1 MTASRSDPG
10 PPSRSDPGPP
20 SRSDPGPL
28 SRSESPG
35 PLSRHLVL
43 RAAEARFL
51 GPPDWAP
58 AAIGARRWSAI
69 DDRNGATVGAVH
81 TGFGICELEPGGSL
95 PGHVHSFEQSFFI
108 LQGEV
113 VLTTAEGSFLLGPDD
128 YGLVPVGVPHA
139 WRNEGGVTARWA
151 DMLAPQPRRHY
162 HDDTMRVDLAHE
174 ARAVRPNLKDPRTR
188 SFGHIAA
195 ASMSGPS
202 PDEVSMRTARL
213 VYSGITVKMMVD
225 TDLGAQLQTMF
236 MVQYEADGV
245 AGPHDHPFEETYLIL
260 AGRDRRDVRRAALP
274 AGAGR
279 HRLGRRRVRALVP
292 ERGPRAGALA
302 RDAGTA
308 AAGPAFLPV
317 RRGLGLP
324 ARDRSARRHRRPGK
338 QGDTAAMSSLVIV
351 GGTSGLG
358 LEIARHYADAGH
370 RVTLTGRDADR
381 AAAAAKDVGGDTTGL
396 ALDLAAPKD
405 IGPALAG
412 IESVDG
418 LVLAAI
424 ERDVNTVTDYDIDR
438 ALRLVTLKLVGYTEV
453 VHALR
458 SRIAPDGAIV
468 LFGGLAK
475 ERPYPGST
483 TVSTVNGGVAGLLN
497 TLVVELAP
505 IRVNAI
511 HPGIV
516 GDSPYWRDRDLSHVI
531 ARTPCGQLAR
541 MTDIVDAVA
550 FLLGNRAVNGVSLN
564 VDGGW
569 LLG

>member
-1 MTASRSDPG
+1 
-10 PPSRSDPGPP
+10 
-20 SRSDPGPL
+20 
-28 SRSESPG
+28 
-35 PLSRHLVL
+35 
-43 RAAEARFL
+43 
-51 GPPDWAP
+51 
-58 AAIGARRWSAI
+58 
-69 DDRNGATVGAVH
+69 
-81 TGFGICELEPGGSL
+81 
-95 PGHVHSFEQSFFI
+95 
-108 LQGEV
+108 
-113 VLTTAEGSFLLGPDD
+113 
-128 YGLVPVGVPHA
+128 
-139 WRNEGGVTARWA
+139 
-151 DMLAPQPRRHY
+151 
-162 HDDTMRVDLAHE
+162 
-174 ARAVRPNLKDPRTR
+174 
-188 SFGHIAA
+188 
-195 ASMSGPS
+195 
-202 PDEVSMRTARL
+202 
-213 VYSGITVKMMVD
+213 
-225 TDLGAQLQTMF
+225 
-236 MVQYEADGV
+236 
-245 AGPHDHPFEETYLIL
+245 
-260 AGRDRRDVRRAALP
+260 
-274 AGAGR
+274 
-279 HRLGRRRVRALVP
+279 
-292 ERGPRAGALA
+292 
-302 RDAGTA
+302 
-308 AAGPAFLPV
+308 
-317 RRGLGLP
+317 
-324 ARDRSARRHRRPGK
+324 
-338 QGDTAAMSSLVIV
+338 MSSVLVV

-358 LEIARHYADAGH
+358 LEIARHYAEDGH
-370 RVTLTGRDADR
+370 HVTLTGRDADR
-381 AAAAAKDVGGDTTGL
+381 AAAAAQEVGGDTTGL

-424 ERDVNTVTDYDIDR
+424 ERDVNTVTDYDIAR

-483 TVSTVNGGVAGLLN
+483 TISTVNGGVAGLLN

-541 MTDIVDAVA
+541 MADIVDAVA

>member
-1 MTASRSDPG
+1 
-10 PPSRSDPGPP
+10 
-20 SRSDPGPL
+20 
-28 SRSESPG
+28 
-35 PLSRHLVL
+35 
-43 RAAEARFL
+43 
-51 GPPDWAP
+51 
-58 AAIGARRWSAI
+58 
-69 DDRNGATVGAVH
+69 
-81 TGFGICELEPGGSL
+81 
-95 PGHVHSFEQSFFI
+95 
-108 LQGEV
+108 
-113 VLTTAEGSFLLGPDD
+113 
-128 YGLVPVGVPHA
+128 
-139 WRNEGGVTARWA
+139 
-151 DMLAPQPRRHY
+151 
-162 HDDTMRVDLAHE
+162 
-174 ARAVRPNLKDPRTR
+174 
-188 SFGHIAA
+188 
-195 ASMSGPS
+195 
-202 PDEVSMRTARL
+202 
-213 VYSGITVKMMVD
+213 
-225 TDLGAQLQTMF
+225 
-236 MVQYEADGV
+236 
-245 AGPHDHPFEETYLIL
+245 
-260 AGRDRRDVRRAALP
+260 
-274 AGAGR
+274 
-279 HRLGRRRVRALVP
+279 
-292 ERGPRAGALA
+292 
-302 RDAGTA
+302 
-308 AAGPAFLPV
+308 
-317 RRGLGLP
+317 
-324 ARDRSARRHRRPGK
+324 
-338 QGDTAAMSSLVIV
+338 MSSVLVV

-358 LEIARHYADAGH
+358 LEIARYYANKGDQ
-370 RVTLTGRDADR
+370 VTLTGRDADR
-381 AAAAAKDVGGDTTGL
+381 AAAAAKEVGGDTTGL

-541 MTDIVDAVA
+541 MADIVDAVA

>member
-1 MTASRSDPG
+1 
-10 PPSRSDPGPP
+10 
-20 SRSDPGPL
+20 
-28 SRSESPG
+28 
-35 PLSRHLVL
+35 
-43 RAAEARFL
+43 
-51 GPPDWAP
+51 
-58 AAIGARRWSAI
+58 
-69 DDRNGATVGAVH
+69 
-81 TGFGICELEPGGSL
+81 
-95 PGHVHSFEQSFFI
+95 
-108 LQGEV
+108 
-113 VLTTAEGSFLLGPDD
+113 
-128 YGLVPVGVPHA
+128 
-139 WRNEGGVTARWA
+139 
-151 DMLAPQPRRHY
+151 
-162 HDDTMRVDLAHE
+162 
-174 ARAVRPNLKDPRTR
+174 
-188 SFGHIAA
+188 
-195 ASMSGPS
+195 
-202 PDEVSMRTARL
+202 
-213 VYSGITVKMMVD
+213 
-225 TDLGAQLQTMF
+225 
-236 MVQYEADGV
+236 
-245 AGPHDHPFEETYLIL
+245 
-260 AGRDRRDVRRAALP
+260 
-274 AGAGR
+274 
-279 HRLGRRRVRALVP
+279 
-292 ERGPRAGALA
+292 
-302 RDAGTA
+302 
-308 AAGPAFLPV
+308 
-317 RRGLGLP
+317 
-324 ARDRSARRHRRPGK
+324 
-338 QGDTAAMSSLVIV
+338 MSSVLVV

-358 LEIARHYADAGH
+358 LEIARYYANKGDQ
-370 RVTLTGRDADR
+370 VTLTGRDADR
-381 AAAAAKDVGGDTTGL
+381 AAAAAIQVGGDTTGL

-458 SRIAPDGAIV
+458 SRIGPDGAIV

>member
-1 MTASRSDPG
+1 
-10 PPSRSDPGPP
+10 
-20 SRSDPGPL
+20 
-28 SRSESPG
+28 
-35 PLSRHLVL
+35 
-43 RAAEARFL
+43 
-51 GPPDWAP
+51 
-58 AAIGARRWSAI
+58 
-69 DDRNGATVGAVH
+69 
-81 TGFGICELEPGGSL
+81 
-95 PGHVHSFEQSFFI
+95 
-108 LQGEV
+108 
-113 VLTTAEGSFLLGPDD
+113 
-128 YGLVPVGVPHA
+128 
-139 WRNEGGVTARWA
+139 
-151 DMLAPQPRRHY
+151 
-162 HDDTMRVDLAHE
+162 
-174 ARAVRPNLKDPRTR
+174 
-188 SFGHIAA
+188 
-195 ASMSGPS
+195 
-202 PDEVSMRTARL
+202 
-213 VYSGITVKMMVD
+213 
-225 TDLGAQLQTMF
+225 
-236 MVQYEADGV
+236 
-245 AGPHDHPFEETYLIL
+245 
-260 AGRDRRDVRRAALP
+260 
-274 AGAGR
+274 
-279 HRLGRRRVRALVP
+279 
-292 ERGPRAGALA
+292 
-302 RDAGTA
+302 
-308 AAGPAFLPV
+308 
-317 RRGLGLP
+317 
-324 ARDRSARRHRRPGK
+324 
-338 QGDTAAMSSLVIV
+338 MSSFVVI

-358 LEIARHYADAGH
+358 LEIARYYADQGH
-370 RVTLTGRDADR
+370 QVTLTGRDADR
-381 AAAAAKDVGGDTTGL
+381 AAAAAKDVGGATTGL
-396 ALDLAAPKD
+396 ALDLAAPES

-412 IESVDG
+412 IDSVDG

-424 ERDVNTVTDYDIDR
+424 ERDVNTVADYDIAR